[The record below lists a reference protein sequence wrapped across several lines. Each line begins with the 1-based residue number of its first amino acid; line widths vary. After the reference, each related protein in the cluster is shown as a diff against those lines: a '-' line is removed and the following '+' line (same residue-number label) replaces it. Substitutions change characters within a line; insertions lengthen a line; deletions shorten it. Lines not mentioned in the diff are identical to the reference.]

1 VSYVHLPIKEQKTQK
16 NLLTRK
22 AKQGN
27 VEPERNGSNMAQA
40 SNDTALYAK
49 LDEYIASLPT
59 KQGALIS
66 VLHKAQDIFGY
77 LPIEV
82 QNYVAHKLDIP
93 SSKVYGVVTFYS
105 YFTMTKKGQYR
116 VNVCM
121 GTACFVKG
129 AQDILD
135 ELNTRLKC
143 KTGSTTEDGLFSV
156 DALRC
161 VGACGLAPL
170 ITVNG
175 KVYGRITKDDVPG
188 IIEEH
193 LAKGA
198 SAND

>member
-1 VSYVHLPIKEQKTQK
+1 
-16 NLLTRK
+16 
-22 AKQGN
+22 
-27 VEPERNGSNMAQA
+27 MAQA